1 MNYSGIFLLIV
12 ALAFP
17 LWCAIAYNRFVT
29 MRNRCVN
36 ARSQIDV
43 ELKMRHDVVPRLA
56 ELVRGYAAHERK
68 TLEAL
73 VGARAAA
80 MRADSIPGRIAP
92 ENALSSSIASL
103 FAVAE
108 GYPELKADGNFLR
121 LHNELAALEDRIRF
135 SRQSYNDTVMRYNT
149 LINLFPNS
157 LAAGMLRFREE
168 PFFELEAGIPRGTA
182 RSDEGPPR

>member
-1 MNYSGIFLLIV
+1 MNYPGIFLLIV

-17 LWCAIAYNRFVT
+17 LWCAIAYNRFVA
-29 MRNRCVN
+29 MRNRCIN

-56 ELVRGYAAHERK
+56 ELVRGYAAHEKK

-73 VGARAAA
+73 AGARAAA
-80 MRADSIPGRIAP
+80 MRADSIPGRVAP
-92 ENALSSSIASL
+92 ENALSFSIASL
-103 FAVAE
+103 FAVVE

-121 LHNELAALEDRIRF
+121 LQDELAALEDRIRF
-135 SRQSYNDTVMRYNT
+135 SRQFYNDTVMRYNT

-157 LAAGMLRFREE
+157 LVAGMLRFREE
-168 PFFELEAGIPRGTA
+168 PFFDLDEGIPGEAA
-182 RSDEGPPR
+182 RPEERPIR

>member
-1 MNYSGIFLLIV
+1 MNYSGIFLLIA

-17 LWCAIAYNRFVT
+17 LWCAIAYNRFVA

-36 ARSQIDV
+36 ARSQVDV

-56 ELVRGYAAHERK
+56 ELVRGYAAHEKR
-68 TLEAL
+68 TLESLAL
-73 VGARAAA
+73 TRAAA
-80 MRADSIPGRIAP
+80 VRADSIHERIAS
-92 ENALSSSIASL
+92 ENALSSSISSL

-108 GYPELKADGNFLR
+108 GYPELRADDNFLR
-121 LHNELAALEDRIRF
+121 LQDELAALEDRIRF
-135 SRQSYNDTVMRYNT
+135 SRQFYNDTVMRYNT

-168 PFFELEAGIPRGTA
+168 PFFEFESGIRGETA
-182 RSDEGPPR
+182 RPDERPPR

>member
-1 MNYSGIFLLIV
+1 MNFPGIVLLIV

-17 LWCAIAYNRFVT
+17 LWCAIAYNRFVA

-56 ELVRGYAAHERK
+56 ELVRGYAVHEK
-68 TLEAL
+68 NTMEAL
-73 VGARAAA
+73 AGARAAA
-80 MRADSIPGRIAP
+80 MRGDSIPERIEP

-103 FAVAE
+103 FALAE

-121 LHNELAALEDRIRF
+121 LHDELAALEDRIRF

-149 LINLFPNS
+149 LINLFPNN

-168 PFFELEAGIPRGTA
+168 PFFELDSGISGGAA
-182 RSDEGPPR
+182 RPDEGRPR

>member
-1 MNYSGIFLLIV
+1 MNYWGIFLLIV

-17 LWCAIAYNRFVT
+17 LWCAIAYNRFVA
-29 MRNRCVN
+29 MRNRCIN

-56 ELVRGYAAHERK
+56 ELVRGYASHEKK

-73 VGARAAA
+73 AVARAEA
-80 MRADSIPGRIAP
+80 MRADSIPGRVAP

-121 LHNELAALEDRIRF
+121 LHDELAALEDRIRF
-135 SRQSYNDTVMRYNT
+135 SRQFYNDTVMRYNT

-157 LAAGMLRFREE
+157 LVAGMLRFREE
-168 PFFELEAGIPRGTA
+168 PFFEL
-182 RSDEGPPR
+182 DEGIAGEAAHRDEAPPR

>member
-1 MNYSGIFLLIV
+1 MNYPGIFLLIV

-17 LWCAIAYNRFVT
+17 LWCAIAYNRFVA
-29 MRNRCVN
+29 MRNRCIN

-56 ELVRGYAAHERK
+56 ELVRGYAAHEKK

-73 VGARAAA
+73 AVARAAA
-80 MRADSIPGRIAP
+80 MRADSIPGRVAP
-92 ENALSSSIASL
+92 ENALSSSIAWL

-121 LHNELAALEDRIRF
+121 LQDELSALEDRIKF
-135 SRQSYNDTVMRYNT
+135 SRQFYNDTVMRYNT
-149 LINLFPNS
+149 LINLFPNN

-168 PFFELEAGIPRGTA
+168 PFFELDEEIPGEAA
-182 RSDEGPPR
+182 RQDEGPPR